1 MAKHY
6 DIAELS
12 IYKHNISRKQALS
25 TSILDY
31 KNTFNMNQIF
41 SLNQPKDTNASAPV
55 MLVTGGAKRIGA
67 AIVRA
72 AHEQGYRVI
81 IHCHHSKQEANAL
94 ADALNNSRANSVVVV
109 LADLAVVNNSETLQ
123 QFTRNIMQ
131 AFGQLDVLVHNASR
145 FYPSPL
151 GHINLDQ
158 WDELFLTNAKA
169 PLLLSQAL
177 YPYLRTQQG
186 CIISLLDI
194 HAHNKP
200 FGHYAVYNMAK
211 AAHRMMVQS
220 LALDMAPDI
229 RVNGVAPGVNIL
241 PDADSDQAL
250 DQQQQKSIVDSI
262 PMQRIGKPAEI
273 AHSVLY
279 LAQASYVTGEIIT
292 VDGGRSLTLAGGHI

>member
-31 KNTFNMNQIF
+31 KNTFNMNQEFI
-41 SLNQPKDTNASAPV
+41 STQTASTNNLAPV

-94 ADALNNSRANSVVVV
+94 ADALNQSRPDSVVVV
-109 LADLAVVNNSETLQ
+109 LADLAVINNSETLQ
-123 QFTRNIMQ
+123 QFIRNIMQ
-131 AFGQLDVLVHNASR
+131 AFEQLDVLIHNASR
-145 FYPSPL
+145 FYPTPL

-194 HAHNKP
+194 HAHDKP
-200 FGHYAVYNMAK
+200 FKNYAVYNMAK

-220 LALDMAPDI
+220 LALDMAPDV

-241 PDADSDQAL
+241 PEADSDQAL
-250 DQQQQKSIVDSI
+250 DQQQQKSIIDSI
-262 PMQRIGKPAEI
+262 PMQRIGRPEEI

-279 LAQASYVTGEIIT
+279 LVHASYVTGEIIT
-292 VDGGRSLTLAGGHI
+292 VDGGRSLTLAGSHI

>member
-6 DIAELS
+6 VNVELS
-12 IYKHNISRKQALS
+12 IYKHNLSYKQVLS
-25 TSILDY
+25 TSNLDN
-31 KNTFNMNQIF
+31 KNTFNMNQEF
-41 SLNQPKDTNASAPV
+41 SLSQPKDSNTSAPV
-55 MLVTGGAKRIGA
+55 MLITGGAKRIGA

-81 IHCHHSKQEANAL
+81 IHCHHSEQEANAL
-94 ADALNNSRANSVVVV
+94 ADALNKIRPDSAVVV
-109 LADLAVVNNSETLQ
+109 LADLAAVNNSETLQ
-123 QFTRNIMQ
+123 QFTRNIIQ

-151 GHINLDQ
+151 GHINHAQ

-177 YPYLRTQQG
+177 SPYLRTQQG

-200 FGHYAVYNMAK
+200 FKNYAVYNMAK

-220 LALDMAPDI
+220 LALDMAPEV

-241 PDADSDQAL
+241 PEADSDQAL
-250 DQQQQKSIVDSI
+250 DPQQQKSIIDSI
-262 PMQRIGKPAEI
+262 PMQRIGKPEEI

-279 LAQASYVTGEIIT
+279 LAHARYVTGEIIT
-292 VDGGRSLTLAGGHI
+292 VDGGRSLTLAGGGV

>member
-1 MAKHY
+1 
-6 DIAELS
+6 
-12 IYKHNISRKQALS
+12 
-25 TSILDY
+25 
-31 KNTFNMNQIF
+31 MNQEF
-41 SLNQPKDTNASAPV
+41 SLSQPKNSNALAPV
-55 MLVTGGAKRIGA
+55 MVVTGGAKRIGA

-81 IHCHHSKQEANAL
+81 IHCHHSEQEANAL
-94 ADALNNSRANSVVVV
+94 ADALNSNRPDSAVVV
-109 LADLAVVNNSETLQ
+109 LADLAAVNNSETLQ
-123 QFTRNIMQ
+123 RFTRNIMQ

-151 GHINLDQ
+151 GNINHAQ

-200 FGHYAVYNMAK
+200 FKDYAVYNMAK

-220 LALDMAPDI
+220 LALDMAPEV
-229 RVNGVAPGVNIL
+229 RVNGIAPGVNIL
-241 PDADSDQAL
+241 PEADSDQAL
-250 DQQQQKSIVDSI
+250 HPQQQKSIIDSI
-262 PMQRIGKPAEI
+262 PMQRIGKPEEI

-279 LAQASYVTGEIIT
+279 LAHARYVTGEIIA
-292 VDGGRSLTLAGGHI
+292 VDGGRSLTLAGGHV

>member
-6 DIAELS
+6 DIAESS
-12 IYKHNISRKQALS
+12 IYKQNISRKQALS

>member
-1 MAKHY
+1 
-6 DIAELS
+6 
-12 IYKHNISRKQALS
+12 
-25 TSILDY
+25 
-31 KNTFNMNQIF
+31 MNQEF
-41 SLNQPKDTNASAPV
+41 SLSQPKDSNTSAPV

-81 IHCHHSKQEANAL
+81 IHCHHSEQEANAL
-94 ADALNNSRANSVVVV
+94 ADALNNSRPDSAVVV
-109 LADLAVVNNSETLQ
+109 LADLSVVNNSETLQ
-123 QFTRNIMQ
+123 QFTQNIMQ
-131 AFGQLDVLVHNASR
+131 AFGQLNILVHNASR
-145 FYPSPL
+145 FYPSLL
-151 GHINLDQ
+151 GHINLEQ

-200 FGHYAVYNMAK
+200 FKNYAIYNMAK

-220 LALDMAPDI
+220 LALDMAPDV
-229 RVNGVAPGVNIL
+229 RVNGIAPGVNIL
-241 PDADSDQAL
+241 PEADSDQAL
-250 DQQQQKSIVDSI
+250 DQQQQKNIINSI
-262 PMQRIGKPAEI
+262 PMQRIGRPYEI

-279 LAQASYVTGEIIT
+279 LAHASYVTGEIIT